1 MRLQYVV
8 AARVVLVDDG
18 VGAVNERRLITA
30 KLKGAH
36 QIGVRYEA
44 YVARWQVTAAVAAA
58 AAADDAVD
66 AVADVAADALCRV
79 HQWGDILHQGQLCRL
94 NRAVVC
100 QAVFI

>member
-1 MRLQYVV
+1 MCAVKATKWQLTWIDFRRVQHVVRLQYVV

-79 HQWGDILHQGQLCRL
+79 HQ
-94 NRAVVC
+94 
-100 QAVFI
+100 